1 MLISDWSSDVCSSDL
16 LTFLFEPAAPIHR
29 TILSCEAHRNF
40 VSEIERYGEQVG
52 EEIRGLVQFGATIAE
67 SDYFNAQNLAQGLRS
82 EADKFFSNCDIV
94 LMPSSPGAAP
104 DRKSTRLNSSH

>member
-1 MLISDWSSDVCSSDL
+1 MTHACPTRRSYD
-16 LTFLFEPAAPIHR
+16 R
-29 TILSCEAHRNF
+29 
-40 VSEIERYGEQVG
+40 RYGEQVG

-82 EADKFFSNCDIV
+82 EADKFFSNCDLV

-104 DRKSTRLNSSH
+104 EISAGTGDPAFNLFRSEEHTSELQSLIRISYAVF